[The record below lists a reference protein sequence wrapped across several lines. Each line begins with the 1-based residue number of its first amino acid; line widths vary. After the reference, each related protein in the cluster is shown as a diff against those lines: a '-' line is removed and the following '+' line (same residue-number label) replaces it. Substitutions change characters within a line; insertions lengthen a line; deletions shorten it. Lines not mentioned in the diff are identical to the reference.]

1 MDFTELKEAVEA
13 IAQKKEAT
21 AEELAEVKGQLDEFV
36 NKSALQE
43 LATKNAD
50 LANTVEELKE
60 QIADMEVKGHYS
72 MNAQTHSFDL
82 NSEVKSLALANPQ
95 ADILSKANNEGL
107 MRTDAESAG
116 ITIRTQYEQG
126 IIKPLKE
133 RSAFLSR
140 IGSRAVPNED
150 FKRLVKIK
158 DADFRWG
165 GENTAN
171 GTIAN
176 TGVQGYA
183 EVTGT
188 YGKAEA
194 YPFITDEMLH
204 DSEFNLVAELSE
216 SVLDEIADGIA
227 LAALKG
233 DGNKKPKGL
242 MAHTT
247 GAAHEKFEVLEVG
260 ATGKLGANT
269 AAAIKALRSIVRALK
284 PGYRANAVWMMNEE
298 QRDILAGFTYAD
310 GKSIINEDITE
321 MPEGRLLGKEIVIDP
336 NMAVG
341 EMVFGDLNRGFTL
354 LNVQGMKVLPNPY
367 VAPGNTQFYHAIRV
381 GTIVNDVQAVKIVK
395 IKA

>member
-60 QIADMEVKGHYS
+60 KIADMEVKGHYS
-72 MNAQTHSFDL
+72 MNAQTKTFDL
-82 NSEVKSLALANPQ
+82 NTEVKSLTLANPQ

-116 ITIRTQYEQG
+116 VTIRTQYEQG

-133 RSAFLSR
+133 RSAFLSC

-165 GENTAN
+165 GENMAN

-321 MPEGRLLGKEIVIDP
+321 MPEGRLLGKEIIIDP
-336 NMAVG
+336 NMTVG

>member
-72 MNAQTHSFDL
+72 MNAQTKTFDL
-82 NSEVKSLALANPQ
+82 NTEVKSLAVKNPQ
-95 ADILSKANNEGL
+95 TDILEKGL
-107 MRTDAESAG
+107 TTVDAESAG

-204 DSEFNLVAELSE
+204 DSEFDLVAELSE

-260 ATGKLGANT
+260 ATGKLGGNT
-269 AAAIKALRSIVRALK
+269 AAAVKALRSIVRTLK
-284 PGYRANAVWMMNEE
+284 PGYRTNAVWMMNEE

-321 MPEGRLLGKEIVIDP
+321 MPEGRLLGKEIVVDP

-354 LNVQGMKVLPNPY
+354 LNVQSMKVLPNPY